1 MTNLH
6 TNGLT
11 LDRGI
16 EGVSHRGRDADNND
30 LWPDQQSLPPPSQIV
45 RAQVAELLSSP
56 DTTGYLKAAL
66 QPTISNPELL
76 TPSRFHT
83 TLSNALT
90 DLRDVVDAKHENSR
104 IFNRAIRLIAEE
116 IGLRELTHM
125 YRSTLYQG

>member
-6 TNGLT
+6 TNSLT
-11 LDRGI
+11 LERGI
-16 EGVSHRGRDADNND
+16 EGVSHLTRDDHDRA
-30 LWPDQQSLPPPSQIV
+30 LWPDRQSLPPPSQIV
-45 RAQVAELLSSP
+45 KAQLAELLDTS
-56 DTTGYLKAAL
+56 DTTGYLNAAL
-66 QPTISNPELL
+66 QPAISNPELL

-90 DLRDVVDAKHENSR
+90 ELRGAADGKHENSR
-104 IFNRAIRLIAEE
+104 IFNRTIRLLAEE